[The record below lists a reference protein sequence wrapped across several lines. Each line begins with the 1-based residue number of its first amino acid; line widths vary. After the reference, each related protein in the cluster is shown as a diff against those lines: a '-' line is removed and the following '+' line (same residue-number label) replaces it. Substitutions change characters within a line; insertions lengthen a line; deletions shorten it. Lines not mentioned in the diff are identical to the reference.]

1 MKSTVHSTLFSSLE
15 IQVPYRAILDA
26 VRAES
31 SYLDVA
37 AVLYIGRDE
46 TISDA
51 VIEDNSVT
59 MQVARSFG

>member
-1 MKSTVHSTLFSSLE
+1 
-15 IQVPYRAILDA
+15 
-26 VRAES
+26 VRGES